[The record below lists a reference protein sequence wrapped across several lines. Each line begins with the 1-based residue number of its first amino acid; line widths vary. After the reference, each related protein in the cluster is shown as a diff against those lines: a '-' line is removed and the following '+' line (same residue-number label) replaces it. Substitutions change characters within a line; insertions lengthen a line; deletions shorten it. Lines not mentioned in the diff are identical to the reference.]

1 MGGSQGRRILAL
13 AIPAFLALIAEPL
26 FLLADSAIVG
36 HLGTPALAGLGIAGA
51 VLATFVSMCI
61 FLAYGTTASV
71 AQLVG
76 AGQVRAALRQG
87 IDGIWLAVLIGAVA
101 TPIVVFGAQPLVLL
115 FGANADVVDEAV
127 SYLRVAGLGVLPL
140 LVMLAATGVMRGL
153 QDTRTPLYVA
163 VAGNVLNVVLNVSFV
178 YGLGL
183 GIAGSAAGSVIA
195 QVLSA
200 AWLVWAVIRFGRLSP
215 DVEELPLGP
224 QLRGIRTA
232 AASGTPLLLRTL
244 TLRACLLLMTFGAAA
259 LGTVEVAT
267 TQLAMTI
274 WTFLA
279 FALDAIAI
287 AAQAI
292 IGEYVGS
299 GDHRARQQATWLMV
313 RWGLGFGVITGIG
326 LAALAPFLGIPFTTD
341 PQVRAA
347 LVVVLLIAAV
357 GQPIAGVVFVL
368 DGVLIGAGE
377 GRYLAVAG
385 LVVLVIFAPFVWLAV
400 DVAGSLPW
408 LWVAFVAA
416 FMGSRCVVLLAR
428 AARTTSTTSPRR
440 Q

>member
-127 SYLRVAGLGVLPL
+127 SYLRVAGLGVMPL
-140 LVMLAATGVMRGL
+140 LVMLAATGVLRGL

-163 VAGNVLNVVLNVSFV
+163 VAGNLLNVVLNVGFV

-183 GIAGSAAGSVIA
+183 GIAGSAVGSVIA

-200 AWLVWAVIRFGRLSP
+200 VWLVWAVIRFGRLSP

-224 QLRGIRTA
+224 QLRGVRTA

-244 TLRACLLLMTFGAAA
+244 TLRACLLLM
-259 LGTVEVAT
+259 
-267 TQLAMTI
+267 
-274 WTFLA
+274 
-279 FALDAIAI
+279 
-287 AAQAI
+287 
-292 IGEYVGS
+292 
-299 GDHRARQQATWLMV
+299 
-313 RWGLGFGVITGIG
+313 
-326 LAALAPFLGIPFTTD
+326 
-341 PQVRAA
+341 
-347 LVVVLLIAAV
+347 
-357 GQPIAGVVFVL
+357 
-368 DGVLIGAGE
+368 
-377 GRYLAVAG
+377 
-385 LVVLVIFAPFVWLAV
+385 
-400 DVAGSLPW
+400 
-408 LWVAFVAA
+408 
-416 FMGSRCVVLLAR
+416 
-428 AARTTSTTSPRR
+428 
-440 Q
+440 